1 MQRLRASLYLNDK
14 AIRATDLT
22 RDGRHVLEADAYSWH
37 LLTVS
42 ESGDV
47 LGCARYLQHRSS
59 VEFDELKVNSASLAK
74 SPEWGEK
81 LRAAVETELKLAR
94 MRQWSYVEMGGWA
107 ISEQIRGTSEALRS
121 VLATFAW
128 GLHIGGALGLL
139 TATER
144 NGSASILRRLGGRSL
159 EFEGAPL
166 PAYYDEQYRCNME
179 VLRFSADSPNPKYLH
194 IIEELRAEM
203 PKVPVIWA
211 QDATRVRTISDFA
224 PSVARVPE
232 RILLSA

>member
-1 MQRLRASLYLNDK
+1 MQRLRASLYLKDK
-14 AIRATDLT
+14 AIHAADLT
-22 RDGRHVLEADAYSWH
+22 QDGRHVLEADAYSWH

-42 ESGDV
+42 GDDV
-47 LGCARYLQHRSS
+47 LGCARYLQHRST
-59 VEFDELKVNSASLAK
+59 VDFDELKVNSASLAK
-74 SPEWGEK
+74 SPQWGEK
-81 LRAAVETELKLAR
+81 LRAAVEAELKLAR
-94 MRQWSYVEMGGWA
+94 MQQLSYVEMGGWA
-107 ISEQIRGTSEALRS
+107 ISERIQGTSEALRS

-128 GLHIGGALGLL
+128 GLHIGGALGLC

-159 EFEGAPL
+159 EYEGAPL

-179 VLRFSADSPNPKYLH
+179 VLRFSSGSPNPRYVH

-203 PKVPVIWA
+203 PDVPVVWA
-211 QDATRVRTISDFA
+211 QEHSRVRTIPNFA
-224 PSVARVPE
+224 PSVVRAPE